1 MANAEIMPLGMDDLP
16 LVVDLYN
23 EIFRPGRE
31 HHFFIHRMGSR
42 HNPLILLAQ
51 IEKRPVGF
59 VLGYEVKPSTYY
71 CWYIGVLPDYR
82 SGGVA
87 SQLMEA
93 LTAWARDNGYQLL
106 RFECYNRH
114 RPMLRLAVR
123 QNYNIVGIRYDVD
136 DEENL
141 IIFEQNVNEEP
152 AD

>member
-106 RFECYNRH
+106 RLLQSDRPECGLSGGSGGYT
-114 RPMLRLAVR
+114 
-123 QNYNIVGIRYDVD
+123 IVGD
-136 DEENL
+136 DGYSS
-141 IIFEQNVNEEP
+141 V
-152 AD
+152 